1 MIPVLIG
8 VALLLGGLALWLAL
22 RSSGAPQANPQLDSQ
37 LSELRRDLQTMAS
50 AQSQSSG
57 QMAAIGQTVNQ
68 RLDSVSKSL
77 ADNVTAAAN
86 IAAQSQNSMQGELRS
101 TREQI
106 IAIQKQLGEVQQA
119 GRELS
124 GATQTL
130 QSILGG
136 AKTRG
141 SLGEI
146 TLEGLLQDA
155 LPSAHY
161 AMQFRFAT
169 GEIADA
175 VIYLRD
181 GKLLTVDSK
190 FPLESFRRIASEGE
204 EARRA
209 FAAAVKFHADS
220 IARKY
225 ILPEEDTLDVALMFV
240 PSESVYYE
248 LVMTADSKG
257 EPLDLY
263 CRNKRVFP
271 VSPNTL
277 YAQLC
282 VISMGLRGMQL
293 EENARRLY
301 ASLAGVSKQLDTF
314 GEVFER
320 LGNHLKNAQASYTEA
335 NRRLDKTQNTF
346 DNLLSANSADS
357 PIENPQRQ
365 LPLAD
370 SDDAK
375 EEGKNEESKKEENK
389 RAQSA

>member
-1 MIPVLIG
+1 MNPVLIG
-8 VALLLGGLALWLAL
+8 LAVLMAALLLVLVVRSFGGGTPRNELLESQMSDLRRELQTLAAAQAK
-22 RSSGAPQANPQLDSQ
+22 SSG
-37 LSELRRDLQTMAS
+37 EV
-50 AQSQSSG
+50 
-57 QMAAIGQTVNQ
+57 AAIGQTVNQ

-124 GATQTL
+124 SATQTL

-155 LPSAHY
+155 LPAAHY
-161 AMQFRFAT
+161 VTQFRFGT

-181 GKLLTVDSK
+181 GKLLAVDSK
-190 FPLESFRRIASEGE
+190 FPLEAFRRIASEGE

-301 ASLAGVSKQLDTF
+301 ASLAGVQKQFDTF
-314 GEVFER
+314 GDVFER
-320 LGNHLKNAQASYTEA
+320 LGNHLKNAQASYAEA
-335 NRRLDKTQNTF
+335 DKRLEKTQNTF
-346 DNLLSANSADS
+346 ENLLSANAADS
-357 PIENPQRQ
+357 PLENPQGL
-365 LPLAD
+365 LPLTD
-370 SDDAK
+370 P
-375 EEGKNEESKKEENK
+375 EEERETKKS
-389 RAQSA
+389 AQGA

>member
-8 VALLLGGLALWLAL
+8 VAALMAALLLVLVVRSCRGGPRRNELLESQMSDLRRELQTLATAQAK
-22 RSSGAPQANPQLDSQ
+22 SSG
-37 LSELRRDLQTMAS
+37 EV
-50 AQSQSSG
+50 
-57 QMAAIGQTVNQ
+57 AAIGQTVNQ

-124 GATQTL
+124 SATQTL

-155 LPSAHY
+155 LPAAHY
-161 AMQFRFAT
+161 VTQFRFGT

-181 GKLLTVDSK
+181 GKLLAVDSK
-190 FPLESFRRIASEGE
+190 FPLEAFRRIASEAE

-301 ASLAGVSKQLDTF
+301 ASLAGVQKQFDTF
-314 GEVFER
+314 GDVFER
-320 LGNHLKNAQASYTEA
+320 LGNHLKNAQASYAEA
-335 NRRLDKTQNTF
+335 DKRLEKTQNTF
-346 DNLLSANSADS
+346 ENLLSSNATDS
-357 PIENPQRQ
+357 PLENPQGL

-370 SDDAK
+370 P
-375 EEGKNEESKKEENK
+375 EEEQETKKS
-389 RAQSA
+389 AQSA

>member
-1 MIPVLIG
+1 MAQVLI
-8 VALLLGGLALWLAL
+8 AASLLLAAAAFYMVWQSFRGQQ
-22 RSSGAPQANPQLDSQ
+22 RNQQLESQ
-37 LSELRRDLQTMAS
+37 LSDLRRDLQALAS
-50 AQSQSSG
+50 GQSQSSG
-57 QMAAIGQTVNQ
+57 QVAAIGQTVNQ
-68 RLDSVSKSL
+68 RLDAVSKSL

-86 IAAQSQNSMQGELRS
+86 IAAQSQSSMQGELRS

-130 QSILGG
+130 QNILGG

-146 TLEGLLQDA
+146 TLEGLLEDA
-155 LPSAHY
+155 LPRAHY
-161 AMQFRFAT
+161 CTQFRFGT

-175 VIYLRD
+175 VILLRD
-181 GKLLTVDSK
+181 RKLLAVDSK
-190 FPLESFRRIASEGE
+190 FPLESFRRISSEGE
-204 EARRA
+204 EARRG
-209 FAAAVKFHADS
+209 FASAVKFHADS

-240 PSESVYYE
+240 PSEAVYYE
-248 LVMTADSKG
+248 LLMTNDSKG
-257 EPLDLY
+257 EPVDLY

-277 YAQLC
+277 YAQLA
-282 VISMGLRGMQL
+282 VIQMGLRGMQL

-301 ASLAGVSKQLDTF
+301 ASLAGVQKQFDTF

-320 LGNHLKNAQASYTEA
+320 LGNHLKNAQTSYGEA
-335 NRRLDKTQNTF
+335 DKRLEKTQNTLE
-346 DNLLSANSADS
+346 NLLSANSTDS
-357 PIENPQRQ
+357 PLENPQRQ
-365 LPLAD
+365 LAL
-370 SDDAK
+370 SDP
-375 EEGKNEESKKEENK
+375 EEV
-389 RAQSA
+389 

>member
-1 MIPVLIG
+1 MSPVLIG
-8 VALLLGGLALWLAL
+8 VAVLIAALLLVLVVRSFSGGTQRNELLE
-22 RSSGAPQANPQLDSQ
+22 SQ
-37 LSELRRDLQTMAS
+37 MSDLRRDLQTLAA
-50 AQSQSSG
+50 AQAKSSG
-57 QMAAIGQTVNQ
+57 EVAAIGQTVNQ

-86 IAAQSQNSMQGELRS
+86 IAAHSQTSMQGELRS

-124 GATQTL
+124 SATQTL

-161 AMQFRFAT
+161 VTQYRFGT

-181 GKLLTVDSK
+181 GKLLAVDSK
-190 FPLESFRRIASEGE
+190 FPLEAFRRIASEGE

-209 FAAAVKFHADS
+209 FAVAVKFHADC

-301 ASLAGVSKQLDTF
+301 ASLAGVQKQFDTF
-314 GEVFER
+314 GDVFER
-320 LGNHLKNAQASYTEA
+320 LGNHLKNAQASYAEA
-335 NRRLDKTQNTF
+335 DKRLEKTQNTF
-346 DNLLSANSADS
+346 ENLLSADAADS
-357 PIENPQRQ
+357 PLENPQGL
-365 LPLAD
+365 LPLTD
-370 SDDAK
+370 P
-375 EEGKNEESKKEENK
+375 EEERERKKS
-389 RAQSA
+389 AQGA

>member
-8 VALLLGGLALWLAL
+8 FALLLAALAFWLAL
-22 RSSGAPQANPQLDSQ
+22 RSSSGQQRNQLLESQ
-37 LSELRRDLQTMAS
+37 LSDLRRDLQSLAS

-57 QMAAIGQTVNQ
+57 QIAAIGQTVNQ

-124 GATQTL
+124 SATQTL

-155 LPSAHY
+155 LPAAHY
-161 AMQFRFAT
+161 ATQFRFAT
-169 GEIADA
+169 GEIVDA

-181 GKLLTVDSK
+181 RKLLAVDSK
-190 FPLESFRRIASEGE
+190 FPLESFRRIANEGE

-248 LVMTADSKG
+248 LLMTNDSKG
-257 EPLDLY
+257 EPVDLY

-301 ASLAGVSKQLDTF
+301 ASLAGVDKQLDTF

-320 LGNHLKNAQASYTEA
+320 LGNHLKNAQQSYAEA
-335 NRRLDKTQNTF
+335 DKRLEKTQTTF
-346 DNLLSANSADS
+346 ENLLSSNSNDS
-357 PIENPQRQ
+357 PLENPQG
-365 LPLAD
+365 LLALTD
-370 SDDAK
+370 SDD
-375 EEGKNEESKKEENK
+375 G
-389 RAQSA
+389 

>member
-1 MIPVLIG
+1 MTPVLIG
-8 VALLLGGLALWLAL
+8 LSLLLAALAFWLAL
-22 RSSGAPQANPQLDSQ
+22 RSSSGQQRNQVLESQ
-37 LSELRRDLQTMAS
+37 LGDLRRDLQTLAS
-50 AQSQSSG
+50 SQSQSAG
-57 QMAAIGQTVNQ
+57 QIAAIGQTVNQ
-68 RLDSVSKSL
+68 RLDTVSKSL

-124 GATQTL
+124 SATQTL

-136 AKTRG
+136 AKSRG
-141 SLGEI
+141 SLGEV

-155 LPSAHY
+155 LPAAHY
-161 AMQFRFAT
+161 VTQFRFAT

-181 GKLLTVDSK
+181 KKLLAVDSK

-209 FAAAVKFHADS
+209 FATAVKFHADS

-225 ILPEEDTLDVALMFV
+225 ILPEEETLDVALMFV

-248 LVMTADSKG
+248 LLMTNDSKG
-257 EPLDLY
+257 EPIDLY
-263 CRNKRVFP
+263 CRSKRVFP

-282 VISMGLRGMQL
+282 VIGMGLRGMQL

-301 ASLAGVSKQLDTF
+301 ASLAGVSKQFDTF

-320 LGNHLKNAQASYTEA
+320 LGNHLKNAQASYSEA
-335 NRRLDKTQNTF
+335 DRRLEKTQNTF
-346 DNLLSANSADS
+346 ENLLSSNTTDS
-357 PIENPQRQ
+357 PLPNPQGL

-370 SDDAK
+370 PD
-375 EEGKNEESKKEENK
+375 EEAEQKK
-389 RAQSA
+389 RARSA